1 MLWPTMILGYFPFL
15 SKTLP
20 IDGFGHEQTWEH
32 AANRRVGASP
42 SYQFLGKGEE
52 TLTIQGVAAAELVKG
67 MVSLAVLEKM
77 ADTGGAYPLM
87 DGIGTLYGQFVIQ
100 GISRRHT
107 EFMGFGVPR
116 KIEFDVKLLR
126 TDDKSAGL
134 LSDLRISA
142 IKGLF

>member
-1 MLWPTMILGYFPFL
+1 MLWPIMILGYFPFL

-20 IDGFGHEQTWEH
+20 IDNIGHEQTWEH
-32 AANRRVGASP
+32 AANRRVGAPP

-52 TLTIQGVAAAELVKG
+52 TLTIQGLAASELVKG

-87 DGIGTLYGQFVIQ
+87 DSIGTLYGLFVIQ
-100 GISRRHT
+100 GITRRQT
-107 EFMGFGVPR
+107 EFMSFGIPK
-116 KIEFDVKLLR
+116 KIEFDIKLLR
-126 TDDKSAGL
+126 TDEKSAGL
-134 LSDLRISA
+134 LSDLRINA